1 MKENKHTM
9 DDLRLMQALPLDIKI
24 AMTKRRIRDWINYYG
39 EDGVYVSF
47 SGGKDSTVL
56 LDIVRQDYPN
66 VKAMFVDVPTQYP
79 ELKQFVQT
87 FENVDIVKPK
97 ISFMEVCKK
106 YGFPL
111 ISKEVSES
119 VEGARKYLTKILNE
133 RNAPT
138 DRQTDRQTDSTRIS
152 ISTIECADKASMQSP
167 TRGGKTTSIEN
178 SEELANILNE
188 RMKSKSGGSNRR
200 LAIMLGW
207 LTKSKEKPIKANIPE
222 RDRSNFAMTKWKFM
236 LDAPFEISNKCCT
249 VMKKEPS
256 HRYNK
261 MTGRHPITAQMASE
275 SRLRTQKWLQNGCNG
290 FDLKEPISNP
300 MSFWTDQDVL
310 LYIRQHNLRICSV
323 YGDVVTDDEESGQ
336 LNFND
341 IAGMEM
347 FDLGNPTLHTTGCDR
362 TGCCLCGFGCHLDKG
377 CKGRFEM
384 LKETHRGM
392 YNLLDTVENSG
403 MTYREAIDWLNEHG
417 ELNIRY

>member
-1 MKENKHTM
+1 M
-9 DDLRLMQALPLDIKI
+9 
-24 AMTKRRIRDWINYYG
+24 
-39 EDGVYVSF
+39 
-47 SGGKDSTVL
+47 
-56 LDIVRQDYPN
+56 
-66 VKAMFVDVPTQYP
+66 
-79 ELKQFVQT
+79 
-87 FENVDIVKPK
+87 
-97 ISFMEVCKK
+97 
-106 YGFPL
+106 
-111 ISKEVSES
+111 
-119 VEGARKYLTKILNE
+119 
-133 RNAPT
+133 
-138 DRQTDRQTDSTRIS
+138 
-152 ISTIECADKASMQSP
+152 
-167 TRGGKTTSIEN
+167 
-178 SEELANILNE
+178 LNE
-188 RMKSKSGGSNRR
+188 RMKSKSGGNNQR

-207 LTKSKEKPIKANIPE
+207 LTKSKEEPIKANIPE
-222 RDRSNFAMTKWKFM
+222 SDRSNFAMTKWKFM

-290 FDLKEPISNP
+290 FDLKEPVSNP

-341 IAGMEM
+341 IAELGE
-347 FDLGNPTLHTTGCDR
+347 FDLGNPALHTTGCDR
-362 TGCCLCGFGCHLDKG
+362 TGCCLCGFGCHLEKEG
-377 CKGRFEM
+377 KGRFKM

-403 MTYREAIDWLNEHG
+403 MTYRQAIDWLNEHG
-417 ELNIRY
+417 GLNIRY